1 MVKACRFS
9 SLYDGSLSKK
19 PLGLGLERHSTT
31 KRQEI
36 VRVSKMKKR
45 NPGFAGKSS
54 PLKKNGNCFVCF
66 GKIGGGF
73 QCSSRTRAKLSSSEN
88 YHQAT
93 NQTQNNL
100 LINPLQSVSIIVSI
114 ILFIGNCSHCIA
126 SSNSN
131 KVLQKSHSNATPT

>member
-1 MVKACRFS
+1 MPKLALQAGQIRGIESTSWWTMQSCYVCVCVVYFFFLGEWSVVKACRFS

-54 PLKKNGNCFVCF
+54 PLKKNGNCFVFF

-73 QCSSRTRAKLSSSEN
+73 QSVQAERERNSPHLKTITKQRTK
-88 YHQAT
+88 HKT
-93 NQTQNNL
+93 T
-100 LINPLQSVSIIVSI
+100 
-114 ILFIGNCSHCIA
+114 C
-126 SSNSN
+126 
-131 KVLQKSHSNATPT
+131 